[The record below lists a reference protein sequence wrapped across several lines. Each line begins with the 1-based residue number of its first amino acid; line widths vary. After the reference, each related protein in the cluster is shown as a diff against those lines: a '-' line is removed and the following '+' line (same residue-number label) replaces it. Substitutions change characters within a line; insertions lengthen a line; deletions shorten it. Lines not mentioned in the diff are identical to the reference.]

1 MLITPDQ
8 LLEQVRGKSLRSM
21 RHICFE
27 TSRDLK
33 PEDAMKLAETLLPNP
48 DIHGLMAATLIAGHI
63 SYVLPQA
70 LAFLREKCSG
80 GTDVRTQDCLAK
92 AFDHYCLNRN
102 YERALPVMESW
113 AKDPNE
119 NVRRAAIEAPRPWS
133 RKEYFA
139 AHPDQAI
146 QFLGAMKN
154 DASGNVRFSAG
165 RALAEVSEDFPD
177 LVLKELKTWNLHHPP
192 VKHTYMFAAKHLHNK
207 MGTLYTE

>member
-1 MLITPDQ
+1 
-8 LLEQVRGKSLRSM
+8 
-21 RHICFE
+21 
-27 TSRDLK
+27 
-33 PEDAMKLAETLLPNP
+33 
-48 DIHGLMAATLIAGHI
+48 
-63 SYVLPQA
+63 
-70 LAFLREKCSG
+70 
-80 GTDVRTQDCLAK
+80 
-92 AFDHYCLNRN
+92 
-102 YERALPVMESW
+102 MESW

-119 NVRRAAIEAPRPWS
+119 NVRRAAVKAPRPWT

-139 AHPDQAI
+139 AHPEAAI